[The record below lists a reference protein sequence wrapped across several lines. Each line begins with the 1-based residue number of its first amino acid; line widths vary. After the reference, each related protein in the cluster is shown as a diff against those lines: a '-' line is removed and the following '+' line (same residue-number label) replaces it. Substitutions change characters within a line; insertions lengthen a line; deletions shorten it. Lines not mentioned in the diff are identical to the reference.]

1 MSWRVVNG
9 KWIEGEVRSWGSGEK
24 KNKREREMKRE
35 KKERKGCRLYA
46 GARDI
51 WVHVG

>member
-1 MSWRVVNG
+1 MVSGLRGKLGVGVV
-9 KWIEGEVRSWGSGEK
+9 EK
-24 KNKREREMKRE
+24 KNKKEREMKRE